1 MSLDPL
7 FKRVFGDE
15 QSAAIGSGW
24 VSGVL
29 AVFAGAL
36 ALGGVLCFQFPE
48 WLTTPAFRSHYSVP
62 LLRRAVQLLLAVSFL
77 AAALSLALRRYKI
90 LGVTGMA
97 LCLTA
102 SLLGGSSIP
111 LPDHV
116 EPRGA
121 LGFDWFL
128 LNLLLLAAVFVPLER
143 AWPLRVEQSAFRR
156 GWTTDGMH
164 FLVSHIGVQLFSLS
178 ALAPAIWLGRRLSSE
193 FWSAQI
199 QSIPWPIQFLFTVVV
214 ADFAQYWAHRALHRY
229 PALWRLHAVHHS
241 SEAMD
246 WLAGSRMHPIDALLV
261 RACVL
266 FAITWIGFSPPVVL
280 AYLVF
285 VSFHAVWIHAN
296 VRGNFTWLE
305 PFIVT
310 PRIHHF
316 HHALEREAID
326 KNFAV
331 HLPAI
336 DRLFGTLHLPPNQWP
351 TGYGLGTGRLPEG
364 YWAQLIAPFRRGG

>member
-1 MSLDPL
+1 MSLDAL
-7 FKRVFGDE
+7 FKSVFGDE
-15 QSAAIGSGW
+15 QSSAIGSGW

-48 WLTTPAFRSHYSVP
+48 WLTTPAFRSHYSIP
-62 LLRRAVQLLLAVSFL
+62 LLRRAIQVLLGVSFVS
-77 AAALSLALRRYKI
+77 AALSLALRRYKI
-90 LGVTGMA
+90 LGITGLG

-102 SLLGGSSIP
+102 SLLGGGSIQ
-111 LPDHV
+111 LPEHV
-116 EPRGA
+116 ESRAG
-121 LGFDWFL
+121 LGLDWFL

-143 AWPLRVEQSAFRR
+143 AWPLRAEQSAFRR
-156 GWTTDGMH
+156 GWTTDGAH
-164 FLVSHIGVQLFSLS
+164 FLVSHVGVQLFSLS
-178 ALAPAIWLGRRLSSE
+178 ALAPAIWLGRRLSFESLR
-193 FWSAQI
+193 ALI
-199 QSIPWPIQFLFTVVV
+199 QSIPWPIQFLLTVVV
-214 ADFAQYWAHRALHRY
+214 ADLAQYWAHRALHRS

-261 RACVL
+261 RTCVL
-266 FAITWIGFSPPVVL
+266 FAITWIGFSPPVVVG
-280 AYLVF
+280 YLVF

-296 VRGNFTWLE
+296 VNGDFSWLE

-331 HLPAI
+331 HLPII
-336 DRLFGTLHLPPNQWP
+336 DRLFGTFHLPRKQWP
-351 TGYGLGTGRLPEG
+351 KGYGVGSGSLPDG
-364 YWAQLIAPFRRGG
+364 YWAQLISPFRR